1 MPIDSTERITG
12 GERKESNDDKSATA
26 ATTLSTEKPPRL
38 FTTIETIKKRVRSA
52 RLRRELAADKQR

>member
-26 ATTLSTEKPPRL
+26 ATTLSTEKPPRPVYHDRDD
-38 FTTIETIKKRVRSA
+38 KKA
-52 RLRRELAADKQR
+52 RTLRAITPRISGG